1 MPGISPPV
9 AGRQHIPPPLAI
21 AGPTSDEELSVLFQR
36 VGAVVL
42 VLGSA
47 LVEATLFLRDIS
59 NDQCQRNGIVVSFL
73 DH

>member
-1 MPGISPPV
+1 M
-9 AGRQHIPPPLAI
+9 
-21 AGPTSDEELSVLFQR
+21 LFQR

-47 LVEATLFLRDIS
+47 LVEPTLFLCDIS

-73 DH
+73 DQRVTESHL